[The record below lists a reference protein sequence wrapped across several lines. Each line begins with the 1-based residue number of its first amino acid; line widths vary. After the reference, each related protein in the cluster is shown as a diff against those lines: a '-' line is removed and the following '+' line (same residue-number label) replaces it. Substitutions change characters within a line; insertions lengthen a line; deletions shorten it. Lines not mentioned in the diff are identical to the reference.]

1 MAMQAEVVVVGA
13 GVNGLATA
21 WALARE
27 GRDVLVLEQ
36 FPLGHTRG
44 SSHGASRIFRLA
56 YPEAHWVRLAQEALE
71 GWRELEAE
79 TGTKLLELNGL
90 IELVSD
96 PSEGS
101 AAALDECG
109 VPWSLLDP
117 GEAERRFPLRVPDG
131 LQVVLQEDAG
141 YVRADRALEAFSSDL
156 RILPETQVLSL
167 DPLDTTAGRI
177 EAQAVVVTAGP
188 WAKELLAG
196 VVALPVVP
204 TRETVAYFR
213 LESEKPI
220 PSVVDFK
227 PESNLHGTYALA
239 APGIGLKIGR
249 HKSGPPA
256 DPDEEGQ
263 PDLEVVEHVAEV
275 VAERFPDAD
284 PEPVKVETCF
294 YTNTDDDRFILERH
308 DRIVVGSA
316 CSGHSFKFAPAVGRR
331 LAALAVEALA

>member
-1 MAMQAEVVVVGA
+1 MVVGA
-13 GVNGLATA
+13 GVNGLAAA
-21 WALARE
+21 WALARD

-36 FPLGHTRG
+36 FALGHTRG

-71 GWRELEAE
+71 GWRELEAD

-101 AAALDECG
+101 SAALDECG
-109 VPWSLLDP
+109 VPWSVLEP
-117 GEAERRFPLRVPDG
+117 EEAERRFPLRVPNG
-131 LQVVLQEDAG
+131 LQAVFQEDAG
-141 YVRADRALEAFSSDL
+141 YVRADRALEAFSRGL
-156 RILPETQVLSL
+156 RILPETKVLSL
-167 DPLDTTAGRI
+167 DPLETTAGRI

-196 VVALPVVP
+196 VTDLPVVP

-249 HKSGPPA
+249 HKSGPQA

-263 PDLEVVEHVAEV
+263 PDPEVVEQVAEV
-275 VAERFPDAD
+275 VAARFPDAD
-284 PEPVKVETCF
+284 PSPVKAETCF

-316 CSGHSFKFAPAVGRR
+316 CSGHSFKFAPATGRR
-331 LAALAVEALA
+331 LAALAAEALA

>member
-1 MAMQAEVVVVGA
+1 MKADVVVVGA

-36 FPLGHTRG
+36 FALGHRRG
-44 SSHGASRIFRLA
+44 SSHGASRIFRLS
-56 YPEAHWVRLAQEALE
+56 YPETEWVLLAQEAYE
-71 GWRELEAE
+71 GWRELEAQ
-79 TGTKLLELNGL
+79 TGTRLLELNGL
-90 IELVSD
+90 IELVFD
-96 PSEGS
+96 PSDGS
-101 AAALDECG
+101 AGALD
-109 VPWSLLDP
+109 SLGIAWEVLEP

-131 LQVVLQEDAG
+131 LQAVLQNDGG
-141 YVRADRALEAFSSDL
+141 YVRADLALEAFARDV
-156 RILPETQVLSL
+156 RVMPETKVLSL

-177 EAQAVVVTAGP
+177 DAEAVVVTAGP

-196 VVALPVVP
+196 IVDLPVVP

-213 LESEKPI
+213 LDTEKPV

-227 PESNLHGTYALA
+227 PGSNLHGTYALA

-249 HKSGPPA
+249 HKSGPEA
-256 DPDEEGQ
+256 DPNEEGR
-263 PDLEVVEHVAEV
+263 PDPQIVEQVAEI
-275 VAERFPDAD
+275 VAARFPDAD
-284 PEPVKVETCF
+284 PTPVKTETCF

-316 CSGHSFKFAPAVGRR
+316 CSGHSFKFAPAVGKR
-331 LAALAVEALA
+331 LAALAGEALGS

>member
-1 MAMQAEVVVVGA
+1 VKAEVVVVGA

-36 FPLGHTRG
+36 FPLGHASG

-56 YPEAHWVRLAQEALE
+56 YPEPHWVRLAQEALE

-79 TGTKLLELNGL
+79 TGTTLLELNGL

-101 AAALDECG
+101 ADALDECG
-109 VPWSLLDP
+109 VAWSVLDP
-117 GEAERRFPLRVPDG
+117 GEAEQRFPIRVPEG
-131 LQVVLQEDAG
+131 LQAVLQEDAG
-141 YVRADRALEAFSSDL
+141 YVRADLALEAFARGL
-156 RILPETQVLSL
+156 RVLPETRVLSL

-177 EAQAVVVTAGP
+177 EAEAVVVTAGP
-188 WAKELLAG
+188 WVKELLAG
-196 VVALPVVP
+196 VVDLPVVP

-213 LESEKPI
+213 LETEKPI

-227 PESNLHGTYALA
+227 PDSNLHGTYALA
-239 APGIGLKIGR
+239 APGTGLKIGR
-249 HKSGPPA
+249 HKSGPEA
-256 DPDEEGQ
+256 DPNEEGR
-263 PDLEVVEHVAEV
+263 PDPKIVEEVAGV

-284 PEPVKVETCF
+284 PTPVKAETCF

-316 CSGHSFKFAPAVGRR
+316 CSGHSFKFAPATGKR
-331 LAALAVEALA
+331 LAALAGEALA

>member
-1 MAMQAEVVVVGA
+1 VKAEVVVVGA
-13 GVNGLATA
+13 GVNGLAAA

-36 FPLGHTRG
+36 FPLGHARG
-44 SSHGASRIFRLA
+44 SSHGTSRIFRLS
-56 YPEAHWVRLAQEALE
+56 YPETHWVRLAQEAYA
-71 GWRELEAE
+71 GWRELEE
-79 TGTKLLELNGL
+79 QTGPRLLELNGL

-101 AAALDECG
+101 ADALDECG
-109 VPWSLLDP
+109 IEWEVLDKQ
-117 GEAERRFPLRVPDG
+117 EAERRFPIHVPNG
-131 LQVVLQEDAG
+131 LQAVLQREGG
-141 YVRADRALEAFSSDL
+141 YVRADRALEAFAQGL
-156 RILPETQVLSL
+156 RVLPETKVLSL
-167 DPLDTTAGRI
+167 DPLDSSAGRI

-196 VVALPVVP
+196 IVDLPVVA

-213 LESEKPI
+213 LDSEKPV

-239 APGIGLKIGR
+239 APGIGVKIGR

-256 DPDEEGQ
+256 DPAEEGR
-263 PDLEVVEHVAEV
+263 PDPAIVEQVAAVVT
-275 VAERFPDAD
+275 ERFPDAD
-284 PEPVKVETCF
+284 PVPVKAETCF
-294 YTNTDDDRFILERH
+294 YTNTDDDRFLLERH

-316 CSGHSFKFAPAVGRR
+316 CSGHAFKFAPAVGKR
-331 LAALAVEALA
+331 LAALAAEVLDS